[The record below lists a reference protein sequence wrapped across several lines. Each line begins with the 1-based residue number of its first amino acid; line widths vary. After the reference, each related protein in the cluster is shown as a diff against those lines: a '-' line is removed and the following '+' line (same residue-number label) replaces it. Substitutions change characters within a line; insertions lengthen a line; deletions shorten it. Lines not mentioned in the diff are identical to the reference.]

1 MVSDDPA
8 LISRVRRL
16 ADHGRSAI
24 DRYAHE
30 VAGRNSRL
38 DTLQAAL
45 LLAKL
50 PGLDE
55 ANRGE
60 RRPGAAL
67 PAGLPS
73 WCVPVAVHPDRAAG
87 PSPRRGPG
95 AGPDGRHR
103 ALDDAGI
110 GWGVHYPVPCHH
122 QPAFARYAGEPLP
135 VAEAAAERILSLPLF
150 PTLTADH
157 VNRVCEALARG

>member
-1 MVSDDPA
+1 MPA
-8 LISRVRRL
+8 LIARIRRL
-16 ADHGRSAI
+16 ADHGRSEI

-38 DTLQAAL
+38 DTLQAAV

-55 ANRGE
+55 ANRAQAAAV
-60 RRPGAAL
+60 AAL
-67 PAGLPS
+67 PSGAAVLVRAGRGAP
-73 WCVPVAVHPDRAAG
+73 HRASRSIT
-87 PSPRRGPG
+87 SPWSRCRT
-95 AGPDGRHR
+95 ATAAIR

-122 QPAFARYAGEPLP
+122 QPAFARYAGERLP

-150 PTLTADH
+150 PTLTDDD
-157 VNRVCEALARG
+157 VDRVCEALARG